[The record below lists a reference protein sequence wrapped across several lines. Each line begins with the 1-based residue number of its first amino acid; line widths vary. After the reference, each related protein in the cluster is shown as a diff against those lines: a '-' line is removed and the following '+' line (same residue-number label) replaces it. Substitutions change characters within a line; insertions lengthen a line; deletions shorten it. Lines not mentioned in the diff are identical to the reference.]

1 MQGLKPET
9 FCRHG
14 VLYTTD
20 DNNLPILHL
29 PYVNPAQ
36 QMVGMRT
43 MYLQHT
49 ATRPEK
55 STKGRESNEEE
66 EGEDEGQMFDVVKS
80 FEPRCVE

>member
-1 MQGLKPET
+1 
-9 FCRHG
+9 
-14 VLYTTD
+14 
-20 DNNLPILHL
+20 
-29 PYVNPAQ
+29 
-36 QMVGMRT
+36 